1 MLCPRILQE
10 APLAAPWALMIKAG
24 LAVLAG
30 LIAASAQAAGGHHA
44 VDDASIMDPGQ
55 CQLELWQERNVHDS
69 GTLTHAGPGCRLGAL
84 EWGLN
89 LDRVR
94 APGEAALTLVGPQAK
109 WAMPLS
115 PSWSVGASVGANWTG
130 REGRYTS
137 SQLLVPV
144 TWQATPALALH
155 GNLGLDQQP
164 GVGSS
169 SRRGLAAEWTP
180 SPHWSFVAER
190 FDDHGARHWRGGVRY
205 LVDERLSLDLSRAA
219 HLGPQTRPWWAF
231 GVNWTFSRDG
241 R

>member
-24 LAVLAG
+24 LAGLAG

-115 PSWSVGASVGANWTG
+115 PSWRVGASVGANWTG

-155 GNLGLDQQP
+155 GNLGLDQ
-164 GVGSS
+164 
-169 SRRGLAAEWTP
+169 
-180 SPHWSFVAER
+180 
-190 FDDHGARHWRGGVRY
+190 
-205 LVDERLSLDLSRAA
+205 
-219 HLGPQTRPWWAF
+219 
-231 GVNWTFSRDG
+231 
-241 R
+241 